1 MVEET
6 LAERASVAG
15 IARAH
20 GVNANQLFGW
30 RRRTGSN
37 FIIGFCSP
45 RLPLKYR
52 RFRSR
57 LPSQS
62 PSQVRFTSNCG
73 KRRYALKGT
82 PRRKKHLPGRYG
94 RRRRNC
100 PLGPRSLQVGEDRQS
115 QRGRTRQPRM
125 GRSRSR

>member
-45 RLPLKYR
+45 SSAQVQAVSIEVAKPKPIPGTIHIELRQAQIRIEGDPTTEKAFTWSIWQAKAKL
-52 RFRSR
+52 SAWTSIT
-57 LPSQS
+57 PSW
-62 PSQVRFTSNCG
+62 
-73 KRRYALKGT
+73 
-82 PRRKKHLPGRYG
+82 
-94 RRRRNC
+94 
-100 PLGPRSLQVGEDRQS
+100 
-115 QRGRTRQPRM
+115 
-125 GRSRSR
+125 